1 MSYEQLFEIIKEK
14 FEAMEKDVAKGN
26 KSSLRRARTMSSE
39 IAKLFKEFRK
49 ITIEK
54 EKQNENA

>member
-54 EKQNENA
+54 EHQE

>member
-1 MSYEQLFEIIKEK
+1 MSYEQLFETIKEK

-49 ITIEK
+49 ITIEG
-54 EKQNENA
+54 EKQK